1 MPDDLSSSVKFDAS
15 FDERQWLQ
23 NLSTKLGFMGK
34 NVKAT
39 KAGLKDAHDM
49 VESLKEMIRADLR
62 AQRSGFEEALAS
74 RLDQAEDVILQSAK
88 AKVAIIAG
96 VGVMR
101 KDLDRAQR
109 KFAKSNDVEELRT
122 ALVALSNS
130 LAKLRST
137 NSEVVE
143 SLSTV
148 LNPTL
153 SAVEVVERFASDL
166 QRSAGTWERHGR
178 EIDDAIM
185 ELSQENQPAEM
196 VELEAYIERQG
207 YNALLGEAHS
217 SSNESE

>member
-1 MPDDLSSSVKFDAS
+1 
-15 FDERQWLQ
+15 
-23 NLSTKLGFMGK
+23 MGK

-49 VESLKEMIRADLR
+49 VESLKEMIRSDLR

-88 AKVAIIAG
+88 AKVAIVAG

-122 ALVALSNS
+122 ALVALANS

-207 YNALLGEAHS
+207 YNALLGDAHS